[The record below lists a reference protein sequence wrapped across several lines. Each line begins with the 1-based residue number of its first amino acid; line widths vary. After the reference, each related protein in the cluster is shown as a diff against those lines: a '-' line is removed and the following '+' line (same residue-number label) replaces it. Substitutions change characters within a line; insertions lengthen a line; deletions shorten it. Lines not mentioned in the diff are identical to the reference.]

1 MRKAGVALK
10 IAAVLNAIV
19 LVIAFIGCRAGG
31 LDSSDAEPVSQ
42 QAKPYFMSGSKSL
55 LTGSFAPPDQSPA
68 ANANPASDNQ
78 SPTQPSNLSSKIL
91 PKSEGAQP

>member
-1 MRKAGVALK
+1 MKKPGFALK
-10 IAAVLNAIV
+10 IAVVTNALL

-68 ANANPASDNQ
+68 AKANPASNDQ
-78 SPTQPSNLSSKIL
+78 SSPQPSNASKIL